1 MNFDHL
7 IFKRLIP
14 LIFSRPI
21 MQPINQLLFRV
32 AVSGMGVNNYDG
44 TSRDEQRFLR
54 GLAKRLP
61 ADTVI
66 LDVGANEGQYAVLAR
81 AEFPTAD
88 IHSFEPNP
96 AAFARLEQNAERLK
110 IHTVPMGCA
119 SESGSMTLFDSSTDA
134 GSGLA
139 TFVPG
144 IFESDGVA
152 PVRIEARVTTI
163 SEYCGAHGIDRVGL
177 LKIDVEGLELDVL
190 RGAAA
195 MIDRID
201 AVQFE
206 FNEMNLF
213 SHTNMADIERLLDGF
228 DLLRILYDGSLLP
241 LANVPLY
248 RKNIFCYQNVVAL
261 RR

>member
-1 MNFDHL
+1 MTIDHF

-21 MQPINQLLFRV
+21 MQPVNQLLFRI

-44 TSRDEQRFLR
+44 TSRDERRFLR

-61 ADTVI
+61 TDAVI
-66 LDVGANEGQYAVLAR
+66 LDVGANEGQYAALAR
-81 AEFPTAD
+81 NAFPNAT
-88 IHSFEPNP
+88 IYSFEPNP
-96 AAFARLEQNAERLK
+96 AAFKRLVQNAKRLGVNA
-110 IHTVPMGCA
+110 VPIGCA
-119 SESGSMTLFDSSTDA
+119 SESGTLTLFDSSNEA

-139 TFVPG
+139 SFVPG
-144 IFESDGVA
+144 VFEASGVE
-152 PVRIEARVTTI
+152 PVGIDAEVTTVTQFCENHAI
-163 SEYCGAHGIDRVGL
+163 QRVGL
-177 LKIDVEGLELDVL
+177 LKIDVEGLEVDVL

-213 SHTNMADIERLLDGF
+213 SHGNLTDIEQLLDGF
-228 DLLRILYDGSLLP
+228 DLFRILYDGSLLP
-241 LANVPLY
+241 LKNAPLY
-248 RKNIFCYQNVVAL
+248 RKNIFCYQNIVAL